1 MSEMK
6 FTHKIGAIRFFENG
20 CSMSNVYT
28 FTSNCNDYKSAALSI
43 VNHTKELHDCF
54 IYEPETA
61 SPITFDLTVDCK
73 PHDHVVRSDRYFLTF
88 NELKKFCDDDSNYV
102 TVITQPFC
110 RIIFSKAGDLGNFL
124 EFHGKVKKHFIE
136 FKGSLYNNPKKF
148 EAWDVAI
155 FNSIKNGSFYTN
167 YINGF
172 VFNNIGD
179 LVRSPEI
186 YTKDLLIETYNKLIS
201 DREYIRA
208 SRINHLINIY

>member
-1 MSEMK
+1 MK
-6 FTHKIGAIRFFENG
+6 FIHKIGAITFYSNG
-20 CSMSNVYT
+20 CSRSNVIT
-28 FTSNCNDYKSAALSI
+28 FTSSGNEYKSAVLSI
-43 VNHTKELHDCF
+43 VNHNPDLWDCF

-102 TVITQPFC
+102 TVVTQPFC
-110 RIIFSKAGDLGNFL
+110 RTIFSQAGKLGEFL

-136 FKGSLYNNPKKF
+136 FNGSIYNNPKKF
-148 EAWDVAI
+148 ESFDTAI
-155 FNSIKNGSFYTN
+155 FNAIKNGSFYTN

-172 VFNNIGD
+172 VFNDIGD
-179 LVRSPEI
+179 LIRVPET
-186 YTKDLLIETYNKLIS
+186 YSKDLLIETYNKLIS